1 MTRRPPPSPGLIAC
15 VVVPARDEQ
24 ERIAGCIAALAGQD
38 GVRRDQYEV
47 LLVLDACRD
56 RTRERALAE
65 AARRPGL
72 RMHVLAAERPGAG
85 SSRRTGMDVAC
96 ARLEAVGRPH
106 GLIASTDADSAPD
119 AAWLRRQL
127 DLVGAGAE
135 AIGGLIEVEEGG
147 LDPAALALRE
157 GRLRER
163 LAVVR
168 AEGAADHPFFS
179 GASIGVTAQAYRRA
193 GGLRPL
199 AALEDQALERSL
211 ADAGV
216 PITRSRAVRVR
227 TSGRTDG
234 RARHGLAAD
243 LRADAW
249 TRSRR
254 HRAGAFD
261 PRALAEA
268 KRGGVSVVLPCREVA
283 GTVGGIVAA
292 LGPLREIGLVDE
304 VLAIDAASADG
315 TARVAREAGA
325 RVVQESEV
333 LPGFGPCR
341 GKGDAMWRALAVTT
355 GDLVVY
361 LDADTEDFDAAFV
374 TGLLGPLVTE
384 PAVSLVKGAFARPLR
399 VGGTVVPGEGGR
411 VTELVARPLLA
422 IVAPELGVFAQ
433 PLAGEVA
440 ARRPLLEGLAFP
452 VGYGVETAMMI
463 DALRAVGLDGMAQVD
478 LGTRQNRHQPLR
490 ELGAMALEVMCAG
503 LGRGLPPEVWEGL
516 AAGRMLVPGD
526 DGGVRPRDVPLE
538 ERPPMASL
546 AAGRA
551 AEEPLAV

>member
-1 MTRRPPPSPGLIAC
+1 MTRHPPPPPGLIAC
-15 VVVPARDEQ
+15 VVVPARDE
-24 ERIAGCIAALAGQD
+24 EDRIACCIAALAAQD

-56 RTRERALAE
+56 RTRERAVAE
-65 AARRPGL
+65 AARHPGL
-72 RMHVLAAERPGAG
+72 RMHVMAAGRPGAG
-85 SSRRTGMDVAC
+85 NSRRTGMEAAC
-96 ARLEAVGRPH
+96 ARLEAVGHAR
-106 GLIASTDADSAPD
+106 GLIASTDADSEPD

-127 DLVGAGAE
+127 DLVAGGAE
-135 AIGGLIEVEEGG
+135 AIGGLIEVEPTG
-147 LDPAALALRE
+147 LDPAAMDLRE

-168 AEGAADHPFFS
+168 AGAPAEHPFFS
-179 GASIGVTAQAYRRA
+179 GASIGITAEAYRRA
-193 GGLRPL
+193 GGLRPM

-249 TRSRR
+249 TRSRSY
-254 HRAGAFD
+254 RARTFEPG
-261 PRALAEA
+261 ALARA
-268 KRGGVSVVLPCREVA
+268 KRGTVSVVLPCREVA

-292 LGPLREIGLVDE
+292 LRRLREIGLVDE

-333 LPGFGPCR
+333 LPQFGPCH
-341 GKGDAMWRALAVTT
+341 GKGDAMWRALAVTS
-355 GDLVVY
+355 GDLVAYV
-361 LDADTEDFDAAFV
+361 DADTEDFDPAFV
-374 TGLLGPLVTE
+374 TGLLGPLITE
-384 PAVSLVKGAFARPLR
+384 PAVSLVKGSFARPMRL
-399 VGGTVVPGEGGR
+399 GDAIVPGEGGR
-411 VTELVARPLLA
+411 VTELVARPLLS

-490 ELGAMALEVMCAG
+490 ELGAMALAVMCAG
-503 LGRGLPPEVWEGL
+503 LGRGLPAEVWEGL

-526 DGGVRPRDVPLE
+526 DGAVRPRDVSLE
-538 ERPPMASL
+538 VRPPVASL
-546 AAGRA
+546 AGASA
-551 AEEPLAV
+551 AEPLAV